1 MLFWNLFIQTAV
13 IIVAV
18 MLIGAGL
25 SALAQK
31 NSKSSGIEGGNHG
44 A

>member
-1 MLFWNLFIQTAV
+1 MLFWNLFIQTAA

-25 SALAQK
+25 SAMARK
-31 NSKSSGIEGGNHG
+31 NAKAASAEGGNDG